1 MGSFE
6 ERSKMRRKSMMAVI
20 TVLLAAWGC
29 EARDSVQAEEKG
41 EATVTLNVTSPA
53 FEDGAK
59 IPAKYTAD
67 GANVSP
73 PLNWQE
79 IPEGAQSIVIIADD
93 PDAPMG
99 TWVHWLIWNIP
110 AGEAGIRENVPSA
123 EALANGAVQGTTS
136 FNRVGYGGPAPP
148 SGTHRYYF
156 KVYAIDK
163 QLDLAPEA
171 RKADVEKAM
180 QGHILAQGQM
190 MGRYSKQ

>member
-1 MGSFE
+1 
-6 ERSKMRRKSMMAVI
+6 MRRKGMMAVI

-29 EARDSVQAEEKG
+29 EARDSVQAEGKG

-59 IPAKYTAD
+59 IPPKYTAD

-190 MGRYSKQ
+190 MGRYSKR